1 MRNDLMLAF
10 ILDESFFCSKNSANA
25 IQQYTEIM
33 SVLPRMFPTEDIQEF
48 LASAASSIEGTTQ
61 TLMTGQLMITILLS
75 VSLKQLWNLLNVMQ
89 VLAVTREFTQWPA
102 TIEEIIKYL
111 YEALYL
117 E

>member
-1 MRNDLMLAF
+1 M
-10 ILDESFFCSKNSANA
+10 
-25 IQQYTEIM
+25 
-33 SVLPRMFPTEDIQEF
+33 PRMIPTEDIQEF
-48 LASAASSIEGTTQ
+48 LASAASSIERTTQ
-61 TLMTGQLMITILLS
+61 TLMTGQLVITILLS

>member
-1 MRNDLMLAF
+1 
-10 ILDESFFCSKNSANA
+10 
-25 IQQYTEIM
+25 
-33 SVLPRMFPTEDIQEF
+33 
-48 LASAASSIEGTTQ
+48 
-61 TLMTGQLMITILLS
+61 MTIVLS